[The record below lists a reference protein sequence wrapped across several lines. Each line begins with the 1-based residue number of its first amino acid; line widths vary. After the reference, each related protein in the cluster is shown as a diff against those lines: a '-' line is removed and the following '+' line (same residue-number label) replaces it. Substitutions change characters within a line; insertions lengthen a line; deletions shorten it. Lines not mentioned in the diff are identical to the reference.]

1 MPSNKKSLV
10 ERQLKNTIK
19 KIIKEILKESLQD
32 EGKTE
37 FVAGLGAYDTS
48 MKLLKAKLLELQKIV
63 NEEAKKFGQPDQ
75 DVDINILKYRRD
87 LSNLVDIDRERISES
102 TIKGLINSVST
113 KPLDEKSIYEKGG
126 WIYQALQM
134 LKGQKESLK
143 KYHKIDD
150 YMNRFNEY
158 KTNLE
163 KLGDDKYKEI
173 IDFKIEDIK
182 DLYDQVISGL
192 TDSLN
197 AVAKIGGDKVRSVK
211 LGPFINENKKLI
223 LRKY

>member
-10 ERQLKNTIK
+10 ERQLKNAIK

-32 EGKTE
+32 EGKEE
-37 FVAGLGAYDTS
+37 FKAGLEGYDKS
-48 MKLLKAKLLELQKIV
+48 IKLLKAKLLELQNIV
-63 NEEAKKFGQPDQ
+63 NNIAKKD
-75 DVDINILKYRRD
+75 DVDINVLKYKRD
-87 LSNLVDIDRERISES
+87 LSHLVDIDRQRIGES
-102 TIKGLINSVST
+102 TIEGLIKSVST
-113 KPLDEKSIYEKGG
+113 RPLDQESIYQKGG

-143 KYHKIDD
+143 QYHKIDD

-163 KLGDDKYKEI
+163 KLGDDQYKEI
-173 IDFKIEDIK
+173 INFDIENIK
-182 DLYDQVISGL
+182 DLYTQVIKGL

-223 LRKY
+223 LRIS